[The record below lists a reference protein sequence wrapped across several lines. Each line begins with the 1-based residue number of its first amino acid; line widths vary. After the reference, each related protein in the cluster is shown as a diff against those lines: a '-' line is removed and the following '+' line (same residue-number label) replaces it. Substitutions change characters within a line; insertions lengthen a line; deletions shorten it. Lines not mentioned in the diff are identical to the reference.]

1 MLLHQLFAL
10 GVLVVVGAIEAWRG
24 RHAATGALAIG
35 WFALSL
41 AITLASDNP
50 HKSQVTLSRQ
60 SYYDPAY
67 AWWACIIVGG
77 LSTRWK
83 PRYVW
88 WSLLFWV
95 GLGVFTVLGWC
106 KYCAGEALVWQ
117 VHIIVAAL
125 AWASAGVLLAL
136 RKGQG
141 RPERT
146 DRKDRQREA

>member
-10 GVLVVVGAIEAWRG
+10 GVLVAVGAIEAWRG
-24 RHAATGALAIG
+24 RHVATGVLAVG
-35 WFALSL
+35 WLALSL

-50 HKSQVTLSRQ
+50 GKSQVTLNRQ
-60 SYYDPAY
+60 SHDDALY
-67 AWWACIIVGG
+67 AWGACIIVGG

-83 PRYVW
+83 PGYVW
-88 WSLLFWV
+88 WSLLFWA
-95 GLGVFTVLGWC
+95 GLGVFTVLGWR

-117 VHIIVAAL
+117 VHIIVATV
-125 AWASAGVLLAL
+125 AWAVSGVLLAL